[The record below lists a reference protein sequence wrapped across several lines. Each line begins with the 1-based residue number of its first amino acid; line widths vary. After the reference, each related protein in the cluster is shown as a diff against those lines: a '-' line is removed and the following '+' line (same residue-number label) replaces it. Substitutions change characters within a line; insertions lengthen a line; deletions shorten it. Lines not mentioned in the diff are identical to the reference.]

1 MAVAMFPGQGSQRV
15 GMGGLLFDEVEAF
28 AAVESEVDEL
38 LGYSVRQL
46 CSEGPAARLNETRF
60 TQPCLYVVNALHH
73 HQALATGWRPH
84 LLAGHSLGEYN
95 ALHAGGAFDF
105 LTGLRLVKKRGELM
119 GQARGGGMAAVLGLA
134 PDRIGA
140 VLQDEGL
147 HELDIANLNSMAQ
160 TVVSGPSDAI
170 ARAVPCF
177 ERAGARMVIPLPV
190 SAAFHSRAM
199 QPVADE
205 FAAFLAGMPIQ
216 RPALPVIC
224 NVTAR
229 PYGAPHAPDE
239 APDEAPDKALNEG
252 AQADAGVR
260 DMLVKQMVSPVRW
273 SDSVWYLVG
282 RVGHDA
288 DFREIGPGDVLTK
301 LFRQITAGQAG

>member
-15 GMGGLLFDEVEAF
+15 GMGGRLFDEVDEF

-46 CSEGPAARLNETRF
+46 CADGPPATLGETRI
-60 TQPCLYVVNALHH
+60 TQPCLYVVNALHYYK
-73 HQALATGWRPH
+73 ALSTGWRPR

-119 GQARGGGMAAVLGLA
+119 GQARGGGMAAVLGLT
-134 PDRIGA
+134 PERIAA

-147 HELDIANLNSMAQ
+147 NELDIANFNSPAQ
-160 TVVSGPSDAI
+160 TVVSGPSATI
-170 ARAVPCF
+170 ARAAPCF

-190 SAAFHSRAM
+190 SAAFHSRTM
-199 QPVADE
+199 QPAADE
-205 FAAFLAGMPIQ
+205 FAEFLAGMPIQ
-216 RPALPVIC
+216 NPALPVIS

-229 PYGAPHAPDE
+229 PYAANGGGADV
-239 APDEAPDKALNEG
+239 KALL
-252 AQADAGVR
+252 VR
-260 DMLVKQMVSPVRW
+260 QMVSPVRW
-273 SDSVWYLVG
+273 SASVWYLVG
-282 RVGHDA
+282 RAGADA
-288 DFREIGPGDVLTK
+288 DFREIGPGDVLSK
-301 LFRQITAGQAG
+301 LFRQITAETTAETAPSSTP

>member
-15 GMGGLLFDEVEAF
+15 GMGGRLFDEIEEF
-28 AAVESEVDEL
+28 AAVEGEVDDL

-46 CSEGPAARLNETRF
+46 CSDGPAARLGETQF
-60 TQPCLYVVNALHH
+60 TQPCMYVVNALHH
-73 HQALATGWRPH
+73 HQALSTGWRPR

-134 PDRIGA
+134 PEQMAA

-147 HELDIANLNSMAQ
+147 HDLDIANFNSPAQ
-160 TVVSGPSDAI
+160 TVVSGPSATI
-170 ARAVPCF
+170 ARAGPCF

-190 SAAFHSRAM
+190 SAAFHSRSM
-199 QPVADE
+199 QPAADE
-205 FAAFLAGMPIQ
+205 FAKFLAGIPIQ
-216 RPALPVIC
+216 SPALPVIS

-229 PYGAPHAPDE
+229 PYAA
-239 APDEAPDKALNEG
+239 N
-252 AQADAGVR
+252 QAGTDVKDFLVR
-260 DMLVKQMVSPVRW
+260 QMVSPVRW
-273 SDSVWYLVG
+273 SASVWYLVG
-282 RVGHDA
+282 RAGA
-288 DFREIGPGDVLTK
+288 AAEFREIGPGDVLSK
-301 LFRQITAGQAG
+301 LFQQITAARAVKFAPGDARSAVERRA